1 MKTLS
6 FIIPAYNSQSFL
18 ERCVSSMLVPEIL
31 DCLEIIIVND
41 GSTDATAQIAE
52 SFCRRWPNVVRLI
65 SQENR
70 GHGGAV
76 NTGCAAAS
84 GKYLKVIDA
93 DDWVEQQNLPAFLSL
108 LDSCDSDVILT
119 HYHTVDMGTGEVK
132 DLRTFPRAFGVHCPF
147 REIVENWSSFEWG
160 LTFHG
165 ITYRTD
171 FYRANAAPLPEH
183 VYYEDHAFAAF
194 PCCRA
199 KSLMCFDLF
208 VYDYR
213 VGDVNQSV
221 SDANQLRRIGQLEAI
236 FRHMASACQALPA
249 GDGKRYAALKTEG
262 VLMSYLSTA
271 LLVNPD
277 RKDGRRQAQSV
288 MALCRRDYPEMECLV
303 RGKYAVFSLLN
314 RLGIRK
320 KDWNRILNSGIYQRL
335 RKKQPFQISKNH
347 AER

>member
-18 ERCVSSMLVPEIL
+18 ERCVSSMLAPEIL

-132 DLRTFPRAFGVHCPF
+132 DLRTFPRAFGIHCPF

-213 VGDVNQSV
+213 VGDGFNGYSPYRKSNRAFRRRVCQSCFHKTGAGVLQRQIRIKKNLRLCRPLCRQRSVFQSV
-221 SDANQLRRIGQLEAI
+221 GNGNEGRFL
-236 FRHMASACQALPA
+236 
-249 GDGKRYAALKTEG
+249 DGNG
-262 VLMSYLSTA
+262 GS
-271 LLVNPD
+271 
-277 RKDGRRQAQSV
+277 
-288 MALCRRDYPEMECLV
+288 
-303 RGKYAVFSLLN
+303 F
-314 RLGIRK
+314 
-320 KDWNRILNSGIYQRL
+320 
-335 RKKQPFQISKNH
+335 F
-347 AER
+347 AERKARTDFVGKCFEPSAVAGR

>member
-1 MKTLS
+1 M
-6 FIIPAYNSQSFL
+6 
-18 ERCVSSMLVPEIL
+18 
-31 DCLEIIIVND
+31 
-41 GSTDATAQIAE
+41 
-52 SFCRRWPNVVRLI
+52 
-65 SQENR
+65 
-70 GHGGAV
+70 
-76 NTGCAAAS
+76 
-84 GKYLKVIDA
+84 
-93 DDWVEQQNLPAFLSL
+93 EQQNLPAFLSL

-119 HYHTVDMGTGEVK
+119 HYRTVDMGTGEVK
-132 DLRTFPRAFGVHCPF
+132 DLRTFPRAFGIHCPF

-288 MALCRRDYPEMECLV
+288 MALCRRDYPEIECLV
-303 RGKYAVFSLLN
+303 RGKFAVFSLLN